1 MLIIGKSDRFS
12 QKNRH
17 AETTVC
23 LIADELLGLFASRR
37 THRAQVKWRVASP
50 AVLA

>member
-1 MLIIGKSDRFS
+1 MLITGKSDRFS

-23 LIADELLGLFASRR
+23 LIADELL
-37 THRAQVKWRVASP
+37 
-50 AVLA
+50 